1 MNQTANAVD
10 LVMEQCLKMNDGGH
24 SSPPTRSFEKPRSF
38 EEKEHI
44 DINETT
50 INARTVTLNPTTPW
64 LTTRAFLERISERGN
79 RIVFQLHSDPDNVF
93 RSASLGGTRPHINQI
108 LDALAGSILRDLKY
122 VYDYEG
128 HRYNIGFADY
138 VK

>member
-1 MNQTANAVD
+1 MNQTANAVN
-10 LVMEQCLKMNDGGH
+10 LEMEQCLKMKDVGH
-24 SSPPTRSFEKPRSF
+24 FCPPTRGFEKPRSV
-38 EEKEHI
+38 EEKENP
-44 DINETT
+44 DINETL

-108 LDALAGSILRDLKY
+108 LDALAGSIRRDLKY

-128 HRYNIGFADY
+128 NRYNISFADY

>member
-1 MNQTANAVD
+1 MNQSANVISER
-10 LVMEQCLKMNDGGH
+10 MGTMNFTI
-24 SSPPTRSFEKPRSF
+24 PCM
-38 EEKEHI
+38 
-44 DINETT
+44 TT
-50 INARTVTLNPTTPW
+50 KT
-64 LTTRAFLERISERGN
+64 FLESISERGN

-93 RSASLGGTRPHINQI
+93 RSASLGGARPHINQI

-128 HRYNIGFADY
+128 HRYNISFADY

>member
-1 MNQTANAVD
+1 MNQTANTVN
-10 LVMEQCLKMNDGGH
+10 LEMEQGLKMNDARH
-24 SSPPTRSFEKPRSF
+24 FCPPTRSFEKPSSI
-38 EEKEHI
+38 EEKEHLE
-44 DINETT
+44 INETL
-50 INARTVTLNPTTPW
+50 INERTGILNLTTQW

-93 RSASLGGTRPHINQI
+93 RSASLGGTRPHTNQI
-108 LDALAGSILRDLKY
+108 LDALAGSIRRDLKY

-128 HRYNIGFADY
+128 HRYNISFADY

>member
-1 MNQTANAVD
+1 MDQTANV
-10 LVMEQCLKMNDGGH
+10 
-24 SSPPTRSFEKPRSF
+24 
-38 EEKEHI
+38 
-44 DINETT
+44 INE
-50 INARTVTLNPTTPW
+50 RMGTLNFTIPCMTTK
-64 LTTRAFLERISERGN
+64 TFLESISERGN

-108 LDALAGSILRDLKY
+108 LDVLAGKIRRDLKY

-128 HRYNIGFADY
+128 HRYNISFADY